1 MISETKYQLDFL
13 PSRALVLDEI
23 KMLVEI
29 DFEDINEELKIIRRN
44 KKENK
49 NA

>member
-1 MISETKYQLDFL
+1 MTKYEEQFI
-13 PSRALVLDEI
+13 PSRAIALDEI
-23 KMLVEI
+23 KTLVEV

-49 NA
+49 NG